1 MILIVCDIV
10 YVYINM
16 YTLYFAIYIV
26 SEYMSELIVVYI
38 MYISILLFI
47 SVRGQN
53 YDWQI
58 YSPIVVII
66 TYTSIQ

>member
-1 MILIVCDIV
+1 
-10 YVYINM
+10 M